1 MLALIKPERDELD
14 YRAKLLKRPHNFD
27 FGEEPQTFS
36 EEDWDSF
43 TKTWL
48 SDDAKHIYRYGYCEE
63 GGFFIGA
70 ASLCSTSSDAYQ
82 LRILID
88 YNMRKC
94 GFGASLLDQMLELAK
109 KNGASRVYLTLAPEN
124 PYLPFFT
131 KRGFVPFSDDTYRRQ
146 L

>member
-14 YRAKLLKRPHNFD
+14 YRAKLLTRPHNFD

-63 GGFFIGA
+63 CGFSIGA

-94 GFGASLLDQMLELAK
+94 GFGASLLDQML
-109 KNGASRVYLTLAPEN
+109 
-124 PYLPFFT
+124 
-131 KRGFVPFSDDTYRRQ
+131 
-146 L
+146 

>member
-14 YRAKLLKRPHNFD
+14 YRAKLLTRPHNFD

-63 GGFFIGA
+63 CGFSIGA

-82 LRILID
+82 LRILIY

-109 KNGASRVYLTLAPEN
+109 KNGASRVYLTLTPET

-131 KRGFVPFSDDTYRRQ
+131 KRGFEHEAADTYCRI